1 VKVPR
6 QLEDELPGL
15 VEQVLRLLGEDP
27 GREGLVRTPD
37 RVARSLRSLTDG
49 YRTDAR
55 EAIGQALFED
65 DYDEV
70 VVVRD
75 IPFYSLCLPADQ
87 RVDAIDGPRP
97 AGRVGVG
104 DRLLTLAG
112 GQIGTTEVAAVTRR
126 WARCL
131 VRVQTARGG
140 WLSTPDHPFA
150 TPEGWVEAQDLAGRL
165 VEWADPDRG
174 RPAPALAAP
183 AARAVG
189 DPAWEAR
196 HGFPAAHT
204 TSLQQSEWV
213 PVREVEVVEATR
225 EPFEVCAFTCHPH
238 PTFLVGGHLAHNCE
252 HHLLPF
258 FGAAHVAYLPRGRV
272 VGLSKIP
279 RLVDVFAHRLQ
290 LQERMTRQIAE
301 GLEEVTQPAG
311 VAVVVEARHLCME
324 MRGVEKPGSQTV
336 TSCMLGCFRDDAR
349 SRAEVLQL
357 LRDHR

>member
-1 VKVPR
+1 MKIPR
-6 QLEDELPGL
+6 RLEDQLPGL

-27 GREGLVRTPD
+27 AREGLVRTPD

-49 YRTDAR
+49 YRMDAR
-55 EAIGQALFED
+55 QAIGQALFED

-70 VVVRD
+70 VAVRD

-87 RVDAIDGPRP
+87 PVDAVDGPRP
-97 AGRVGVG
+97 AGRIGVG
-104 DRLLTLAG
+104 DRLLTLASG
-112 GQIGTTEVAAVTRR
+112 EIGTTQVTAVSRR
-126 WARCL
+126 RARYL
-131 VRVQTARGG
+131 VRVRTARGG

-150 TPEGWVEAQDLAGRL
+150 TPQGWVEAQDLAGRL
-165 VEWADPDRG
+165 VEWTDPDRV
-174 RPAPALAAP
+174 RPAPVP
-183 AARAVG
+183 AMPVARAGGESV
-189 DPAWEAR
+189 WVAR

-204 TSLQQSEWV
+204 TSLQHSEWV
-213 PVREVEVVEATR
+213 PVGEVDLVEAPR
-225 EPFEVCAFTCHPH
+225 QPFEVCAFTCRPH

-279 RLVDVFAHRLQ
+279 RLVDIYAHRLQ

-301 GLEEVTQPAG
+301 GLDEVTQPAG

-349 SRAEVLQL
+349 SRAEVLEL
-357 LRDHR
+357 LRNHR